1 MDILPGI
8 PATAAIPAF
17 TVLFFPLLADKTI
30 HYPGI
35 VYCTDSLVQFNTK
48 KIFYVRL
55 QINVNAYT
63 RVPIDL
69 QELYP

>member
-8 PATAAIPAF
+8 PAAAAIPPF
-17 TVLFFPLLADKTI
+17 TILFFPVLAAKTI

-48 KIFYVRL
+48 KIFYVCI
-55 QINVNAYT
+55 QINVKRAQRCN
-63 RVPIDL
+63 RLP
-69 QELYP
+69 ELYP